1 MDISQDAW
9 GYLAGTVDISPMEF
23 ETLRA
28 LYRAELAYVDE
39 RIGELRSA
47 LEAAGEWDETLVV
60 VTGDHGENIGDHGL
74 MDHQY
79 CLYETLLRVPLVV
92 GGGAAW
98 SETSREQPVGLVDL
112 APTLLDVAGVRSGD
126 DDGSNHW
133 RREMQ
138 GVSFHPD
145 ADASPS
151 EASFAEYISPQPSME
166 ALERRVGSLPSS
178 VRQYDRSLKAIH
190 RGRWK
195 LIRGSDGS
203 VELYD
208 IEDDPGEMTD
218 RSGEEADRVEAL
230 SDRLDEWLAS
240 FEFAE
245 PTGETEIGTATRNRL
260 EDLGYLQ

>member
-1 MDISQDAW
+1 MDVPQDAW
-9 GYLAGTVDISPMEF
+9 GYLAGTVDIDPSEF
-23 ETLRA
+23 EILRA

-47 LEAAGEWDETLVV
+47 LKTAGEWEDTLVV

-98 SETSREQPVGLVDL
+98 SGEPTYRPVSLVDL
-112 APTLLDVAGVRSGD
+112 APTLLDVAGVEGDADRWRS
-126 DDGSNHW
+126 
-133 RREMQ
+133 EIQ

-145 ADASPS
+145 ANSNPTGS
-151 EASFAEYISPQPSME
+151 SFAEYITPQPSMD
-166 ALERRVGSLPSS
+166 ALERRVGNLPTS
-178 VRQYDRSLKAIH
+178 VRRYDRSLRAVH
-190 RGRWK
+190 EGRWK

-208 IEDDPGEMTD
+208 VEADPNETVD
-218 RSGEEADRVEAL
+218 RSDEEATRVETLNAC
-230 SDRLDEWLAS
+230 LDEWLAS
-240 FEFAE
+240 FESANL
-245 PTGETEIGTATRNRL
+245 TSETEMGEATRRRL